1 MNQTYANPASGIK
14 IQFPSNWQQE
24 QPNNSTTTVRFRWPT
39 NGFLSI
45 AVHSNVP
52 SKIKLTE
59 EMAAGIDLLNKIFE
73 RFNLT
78 DITSTTLAGN
88 PAQRIEYTARQDQ
101 VDLKFIQIVTIKDGK
116 EYIITFGA
124 PKGLFQNDVPA
135 VQKMIDSFQII
146 NTNPTKTTT
155 PSTAS
160 NKNLNNHA
168 PVALGQTVRTNNWYL
183 LL

>member
-1 MNQTYANPASGIK
+1 
-14 IQFPSNWQQE
+14 
-24 QPNNSTTTVRFRWPT
+24 
-39 NGFLSI
+39 
-45 AVHSNVP
+45 
-52 SKIKLTE
+52 
-59 EMAAGIDLLNKIFE
+59 MAAGIDLLNKIFE

-101 VDLKFIQIVTIKDGK
+101 VDLTFIQIVTIKDGK

-124 PKGLFQNDVPA
+124 AKGQFQNDVPT
-135 VQKMIDSFQII
+135 VQKMIDSFRII

-155 PSTAS
+155 SSSTAS
-160 NKNLNNHA
+160 NKNVNNNHA
-168 PVALGQTVRTNNWYL
+168 PVALGQTVRTNNRYL